1 LGAKRFPRAT
11 SAAKM
16 LSEHF
21 VASIAAPV
29 KTTSTSAKDI
39 GIFQYQWQPLVSQ
52 DCTFKKSATPKNCLA
67 VSETHI
73 FAAQA
78 DKAAVHVYNR
88 EKNNQEAFVPFPVM
102 ISSLALAANDSVL
115 VLGTADGRILLWE
128 VSKRYIEDFLI
139 DLTLIRSAP
148 VG

>member
-1 LGAKRFPRAT
+1 VKRVVDFKNVA
-11 SAAKM
+11 SSSKM

-29 KTTSTSAKDI
+29 KAPSTSAKDT

-52 DCTFKKSATPKNCLA
+52 DCSFKKSATPKNCLA

-78 DKAAVHVYNR
+78 DKASVHVYNR
-88 EKNNQEAFVPFPVM
+88 ERNNQEAVVPFPER

-115 VLGTADGRILLWE
+115 VLGTIEGRILFWE
-128 VSKRYIEDFLI
+128 VSK
-139 DLTLIRSAP
+139 TLY
-148 VG
+148 

>member
-1 LGAKRFPRAT
+1 
-11 SAAKM
+11 M

-21 VASIAAPV
+21 VVAIAAPV
-29 KTTSTSAKDI
+29 KSPSTFAKDI

-52 DCTFKKSATPKNCLA
+52 DCTFKKSATSKNCLA

-78 DKAAVHVYNR
+78 DKAIVHVYNR
-88 EKNNQEAFVPFPVM
+88 EKNNQEAVVPFPER

-115 VLGTADGRILLWE
+115 VLGTVEGRILLWE
-128 VSKRYIEDFLI
+128 VSKQCIEIF
-139 DLTLIRSAP
+139 
-148 VG
+148 

>member
-1 LGAKRFPRAT
+1 
-11 SAAKM
+11 M
-16 LSEHF
+16 LTEHF
-21 VASIAAPV
+21 VASIAAPL

-52 DCTFKKSATPKNCLA
+52 DCTFRKSVTPKNCLA

-78 DKAAVHVYNR
+78 DKAVVHVYNR
-88 EKNNQEAFVPFPVM
+88 EKNNQEAIVPFPER

-115 VLGTADGRILLWE
+115 VLGTAEGRILLWE
-128 VSKRYIEDFLI
+128 VSNLYTENFY
-139 DLTLIRSAP
+139 
-148 VG
+148 

>member
-1 LGAKRFPRAT
+1 
-11 SAAKM
+11 M

-21 VASIAAPV
+21 VASIAAPA
-29 KTTSTSAKDI
+29 KAPSTSTKDT

-78 DKAAVHVYNR
+78 DKASVHVYNR
-88 EKNNQEAFVPFPVM
+88 ERNNQEAAVPFPER

-115 VLGTADGRILLWE
+115 VLGTVEGRILFWE
-128 VSKRYIEDFLI
+128 VSKLCIEDFF
-139 DLTLIRSAP
+139 LIRADND
-148 VG
+148 

>member
-1 LGAKRFPRAT
+1 
-11 SAAKM
+11 M

-21 VASIAAPV
+21 IASIAAPA
-29 KTTSTSAKDI
+29 KAPSTSAKGL
-39 GIFQYQWQPLVSQ
+39 GIFRYQWQPLVAQ
-52 DCTFKKSATPKNCLA
+52 DCAFKTSVTPKNCLA

-88 EKNNQEAFVPFPVM
+88 EKNDKDADVPFPER

-115 VLGTADGRILLWE
+115 ILGTVEGRILLWE
-128 VSKRYIEDFLI
+128 VSKLCTNNFLI
-139 DLTLIRSAP
+139 
-148 VG
+148 

>member
-1 LGAKRFPRAT
+1 MT
-11 SAAKM
+11 SFSTGFKSVASTSKM

-29 KTTSTSAKDI
+29 KAPSTSAKDT

-78 DKAAVHVYNR
+78 DKASVHVYNR
-88 EKNNQEAFVPFPVM
+88 ERNNQEATVPFPER

-115 VLGTADGRILLWE
+115 VLGTIEGRILFWE
-128 VSKRYIEDFLI
+128 VSKLCIEDF
-139 DLTLIRSAP
+139 SHSS
-148 VG
+148 